1 MEKRRLRIVK
11 RIFKLGTALVIL
23 LMGAVSGSAT
33 VLLDQ
38 TLWTSGTRTNQNLP
52 TRSGWFCSS
61 SSLIGVASGALRIV
75 VSNSSA
81 LAITYFTASTNS
93 PPVQLNVGDT
103 LTTTFHFNFN
113 GVSTILTNVQGFR
126 IGLFDFADGSNAPLR
141 VSTDGGW
148 SSSSQG
154 SFVQGYALFGKLY
167 TVFVDNQPVDIRK
180 RTTLSEGNLLGATAD
195 WTSIG
200 KDAQN
205 TNVFNGFSNGTNYTL
220 QFAFQRSNLTTLAI
234 TETWSNLSNGAT
246 LSVTAVDT
254 MATNFSFDGIGFRP
268 QNSSFAPA
276 TNNFT
281 EVKVEVT
288 SSPVPAS
295 IITDP
300 QDLAIASGHTATF
313 TVVPNG
319 TLPLFYQWYYNTIT
333 VLANATNST
342 FTITN
347 TGTSDAGGYSV
358 LVSNAYGSATSA
370 VAQLT
375 VAVNGPSITNQ
386 PQDLTVIPG
395 QSATFSVGASGSFP
409 LTYQW
414 YYNTNSIITNAT
426 SDTLT
431 LTNVQPGDAG
441 TYSVVASNP
450 VASVTSSYALLTV
463 NTDPAAPVFI
473 SEPAP
478 LAVKVGN
485 SASFTAAAVGT
496 QPITYQWNVNN
507 VPITNAT
514 SATSTTLLL
523 TNVQTTDAGSYTL
536 TASNSVGS
544 TISSAAVLTVVLKV
558 PLPVIPAMSTNVLS
572 FGAVGD
578 GTTDNSNAIQTA
590 INALAAAGGGTVEV
604 PSAGSLSTY
613 LSGPINLSS
622 SINLQIDSGAML
634 KMLPK
639 ASWPG
644 GGNGVP
650 FITGMGIHDVEIS
663 GSGTIDGQGSTWWGS
678 DPRPDFIHFSSQCQ
692 RVLVQDLTLQN
703 APTFHLMLKGANV
716 SVTIQRITI
725 NTSGSSPNT
734 DGMDLASTN
743 VLVNTCTISDGDDN
757 IEIGGSAD
765 VAADITISNCTFGVG
780 HGVSFGSLIQ
790 GGAHDVL
797 VSNCTF
803 NGTDQGIR
811 FKSDTNSAGLVQNIQ
826 FRDITMTNV
835 GYAIILYSF
844 YVTVGTPNN
853 ITPTTA
859 ANNAPVPVISTT
871 PIWQNILF
879 SNVTATAL
887 TGSHIGGII
896 WARQEM
902 PVTNMTLQNVNIAA
916 PTKTFCIY
924 NARGIQIIDSNLG
937 GPTSTNSLTLYNA
950 QITVTNSVA
959 TTNLV
964 TVGGL
969 VRPGTNNNM
978 AFFNAQATIT
988 DTNALGTGALSM
1000 GSSAVAFKQN
1010 AVNSSNNLSVSSPS
1024 TLSFTGG
1031 VNTLNGPV
1039 TGSGDLLLNIPAS
1052 TVLTLRSDNSSFAGA
1067 LVVSNSGT
1075 VLINNST
1082 GSGTG
1087 TGAVTVVSGA
1097 TLGGTGVIGGPVTV
1111 NGALAPG
1118 SSPGTLTVSNS
1129 LAASGGAALQYQLG
1143 TSSDLAASSGNLT
1156 LGGTLN
1162 ISDAGGFTNT
1172 TYTLFTYGGTL
1183 QYNGLT
1189 LGTVPNTNFTYTIST
1204 NTIGQVNLVVGIATP
1219 PPIAS
1224 FTASPLSG
1232 AAPLTVSFTDTSS
1245 NSPAYWFW
1253 TFGDGGTSTSENP
1266 SYTYSTPG
1274 TWTASLIASNAGGAS
1289 SPFTQTINVYNPFA
1303 WWQLQY
1309 FGSTNNNPNTAPNG
1323 DYTGTGMSNTN
1334 KFMAGFNPTNP
1345 AAYLRIISVAKSNA
1359 DVIVTYV
1366 GASGDTNYAPGILSR
1381 TNALDFTTG
1390 DARGNYTNGG
1400 WQDTFQ
1406 TNILS
1411 GGTGLGTVTNMTD
1424 AGGATNVPP
1433 RYYRVRVLLP

>member
-1 MEKRRLRIVK
+1 MGSRRVRIVK
-11 RIFKLGTALVIL
+11 RIFEISTALVIL
-23 LMGAVSGSAT
+23 LIGAVSGSAT

-38 TLWTSGTRTNQNLP
+38 TSWTSGTRTSQNLP
-52 TRSGWFCSS
+52 TRSGWFSS
-61 SSLIGVASGALRIV
+61 SGGSLTVA
-75 VSNSSA
+75 SSA
-81 LAITYFTASTNS
+81 LRMVVTGSSGMAITYFTTNGS
-93 PPVQLNVGDT
+93 APVQLNVGDT
-103 LTTTFHFNFN
+103 LTTTFHLNFN
-113 GVSTILTNVQGFR
+113 GVPAAGSSSQGFR
-126 IGLFDFADGSNAPLR
+126 LGIFDFADGSNVPLR
-141 VSTDGGW
+141 VTNDGSF

-154 SFVQGYALFGKLY
+154 LFVQGYGLFGKMY
-167 TVFVDNQPVDIRK
+167 GAFADNQPIDIRK
-180 RTTLSEGNLLGATAD
+180 RTNLPDNSLIGASGD
-195 WTSIG
+195 WTSIS
-200 KDAQN
+200 KTPQN
-205 TNVFNGFSNGTNYTL
+205 TNVFDGFDNGTNYTL
-220 QFAFQRSNLTTLAI
+220 QFTFQRSNLTTLAV

-246 LSVTAVDT
+246 LSVTAIDT
-254 MATNFSFDGIGFRP
+254 QAVNFSFDGIAFRP
-268 QNSSFAPA
+268 ASFTQAAA

-295 IITDP
+295 VITDP
-300 QDLAIASGHTATF
+300 QDLAVASGHTATF

-319 TLPLFYQWYYNTIT
+319 TLPLFYQWYYNTDT

-358 LVSNAYGSATSA
+358 LVSNVYGTATSA
-370 VAQLT
+370 GAQLT
-375 VAVNGPSITNQ
+375 VAVNGPSIDTQ

-395 QSATFSVGASGSFP
+395 QSATFNVAVSGSFP
-409 LTYQW
+409 LSYQW

-441 TYSVVASNP
+441 TYSVVVSNP
-450 VASVTSSYALLTV
+450 VASVTSSNAVLTV
-463 NTDPAAPVFI
+463 NTGPAAPVFI
-473 SEPAP
+473 TQPAAS
-478 LAVKVGN
+478 LTVKVGD
-485 SASFTAAAVGT
+485 SASFTATAVGT
-496 QPITYQWNVNN
+496 QPITYQWNVNDA
-507 VPITNAT
+507 PIAG
-514 SATSTTLLL
+514 ATSTTLML
-523 TNVQTTDAGSYTL
+523 TNLQTTDAGSYTL

-558 PLPVIPAMSTNVLS
+558 PLPIIPTNS
-572 FGAVGD
+572 FNVTSYGAVGD
-578 GTTDNSNAIQTA
+578 GTTDNAGSIQTA
-590 INALAAAGGGTVEV
+590 INAAASVGGGTVEV
-604 PSAGSLSTY
+604 PSAGTLSTY
-613 LSGPINLSS
+613 LSGPIVLSNS
-622 SINLQIDSGAML
+622 VNLQIDSGAML
-634 KMLPK
+634 QMLPK

-663 GSGTIDGQGSTWWGS
+663 GSGTIDGQGSTWWPGCN
-678 DPRPDFIHFSSQCQ
+678 DCARPDFIHFSSQCQ
-692 RVLVQDLTLQN
+692 RVLVQDVTLQN
-703 APTFHLMLKGANV
+703 APTFHLMLKGENV
-716 SVTIQRITI
+716 SVTIQRVTI
-725 NTSGSSPNT
+725 NTPASPNT

-757 IEIGGSAD
+757 IEIGGSGDA
-765 VAADITISNCTFGVG
+765 AADITITNCTFGIG
-780 HGVSFGSLIQ
+780 HGVSFGSQIQ
-790 GGAHDVL
+790 GGVHDVL

-811 FKSDTNSAGLVQNIQ
+811 FKSDRDIGGLVQNIQ
-826 FRDITMTNV
+826 FRDLTMTNV
-835 GYAIILYSF
+835 GYAISIFDF
-844 YVTVGTPNN
+844 YDIYTSTPNN
-853 ITPTTA
+853 ITPATA
-859 ANNAPVPVISTT
+859 ANNAAQPVITTT

-887 TGSHIGGII
+887 TGSRIGGII

-902 PVTNMTLQNVNIAA
+902 PVTNVTLQNVNIVA

-924 NARGIQIIDSNLG
+924 SARGIQIIDSNLG

-950 QITVTNSVA
+950 QITVTNSVVV
-959 TTNLV
+959 TNLV

-969 VRPGTNNNM
+969 VRPGTNNNL
-978 AFFNAQATIT
+978 AFFNAQAMIT

-1010 AVNSSNNLSVSSPS
+1010 SVNSSNNLSVSSPS
-1024 TLSFTGG
+1024 TLAFNGG
-1031 VNTLNGPV
+1031 ANTLNGPV
-1039 TGSGDLLLNIPAS
+1039 TGSGDLLLNVPAS
-1052 TVLTLRSDNSSFAGA
+1052 TLLTLLADNSSFAGA
-1067 LVVSNSGT
+1067 FVVSNSGT

-1087 TGAVTVVSGA
+1087 TGAVTVVTGA
-1097 TLGGTGVIGGPVTV
+1097 TLGGTGTIGGPVTV

-1118 SSPGTLTVSNS
+1118 SSPGTLTVSNN
-1129 LAASGGAALQYQLG
+1129 LATSGGAALQYQLG
-1143 TSSDLAASSGNLT
+1143 TSSDLTAISGNLT

-1162 ISDAGGFTNT
+1162 IADAGGFTTT
-1172 TYTLFTYGGTL
+1172 TYTLFTYSGTL
-1183 QYNGLT
+1183 LYNGLSIGAT
-1189 LGTVPNTNFTYTIST
+1189 PNPSFTYTIST

-1219 PPIAS
+1219 PPVAS

-1245 NSPAYWFW
+1245 GSPSSWFW
-1253 TFGDGGTSTSENP
+1253 TFGDGGTSTSQSP

-1334 KFMAGFNPTNP
+1334 KFMAGFNPTNS
-1345 AAYLRIISVAKSNA
+1345 AAFLHIISVAKSGANI
-1359 DVIVTYV
+1359 VVTYL
-1366 GASGDTNYAPGILSR
+1366 GANGDTNYAPGILSR
-1381 TNALDFTTG
+1381 TNVLDFTTG
-1390 DARGNYTNGG
+1390 DARGSYTNGG
-1400 WQDTFQ
+1400 WQDTGQ

-1411 GGTGLGTVTNMTD
+1411 GGTGLGAVTNMTD
-1424 AGGATNVPP
+1424 VGGATNVPS